1 MELSA
6 LTRELQ
12 YVYIAGTQE
21 IYPRL
26 PIRLNRFPT
35 CKARAMQRIQ
45 TNLETVDCLE
55 RRLENG

>member
-1 MELSA
+1 
-6 LTRELQ
+6 LQ
-12 YVYIAGTQE
+12 HVYIAGTQE